1 MTEHHVKVL
10 IIGSGPA
17 GLTAAIYAARAGLE
31 PLVIEGMQPGGQL
44 TITTEVEN
52 YPGFPDGIMGPEL
65 MQVTKAQ
72 AERFGTRF
80 IFDEVKEVVL
90 DGRPITA
97 ITASHGEITADSL
110 IINYKQPLEIIDGLS
125 NEFDVDPSWYL
136 AMLYSFAYQCTGP
149 FMVAGDKVAE
159 IRQKAAEAMSVM
171 ASFFPDDKEFNMR
184 PA

>member
-1 MTEHHVKVL
+1 MTEQHVKVL

-65 MQVTKAQ
+65 MQITKAQ
-72 AERFGTRF
+72 AERFGTKF

-90 DGRPITA
+90 DGQPITA
-97 ITASHGEITADSL
+97 STASHGEITADSL
-110 IINYKQPLEIIDGLS
+110 IIATGASAKLLGLAVRNRTHGARS
-125 NEFDVDPSWYL
+125 VRLRDLRRVLLPRQGTGDRGRRRHRHGGGDLPDEVREQSHRRPPS
-136 AMLYSFAYQCTGP
+136 
-149 FMVAGDKVAE
+149 
-159 IRQKAAEAMSVM
+159 
-171 ASFFPDDKEFNMR
+171 
-184 PA
+184 